1 MTARSTG
8 GVPSPCVDI
17 CRIGAATGWC
27 EGCMRTI
34 DEITVWSRLDD
45 GAKSAV
51 WAQLAERRVIWARRV
66 AGDGAGEGAG
76 GSGETN

>member
-1 MTARSTG
+1 
-8 GVPSPCVDI
+8 VDI

-45 GAKSAV
+45 AAKSAV
-51 WAQLAERRVIWARRV
+51 WAQLDGRRVIWARRV
-66 AGDGAGEGAG
+66 AGAGSDRGAV
-76 GSGETN
+76 

>member
-1 MTARSTG
+1 MTARSMG

-17 CRIGAATGWC
+17 CRMDAATGWC

-45 GAKSAV
+45 GAKRGVGATGR
-51 WAQLAERRVIWARRV
+51 ATGDLGPPGGR
-66 AGDGAGEGAG
+66 DGASEGAG